1 MKKKYHLSKCSKYD
15 RSLILRYLKH
25 HAYKIEL
32 WQKGFKEGEIEH
44 YEVDKATDNEN
55 ILVIQKIGTF
65 IKKATP
71 SKLKNGL
78 SYFKVTI
85 GRRSYCG
92 KVNFTHQE
100 NSKYLLEINSP
111 IYAFDQR
118 ENFRLPSNDFIS
130 VRVKF
135 EEKKFDAIDVSG
147 KSICMI
153 VDSKD
158 VPLFPVGRTLATM
171 RFVINDDLFIIPH
184 FRVISLREILSP
196 EGKTTQKFK
205 VVCLFS
211 RLPKHQQQEI
221 VKVVESYARKL
232 TLES

>member
-32 WQKGFKEGEIEH
+32 WQKGFTEKEIEQ
-44 YEVDKATDNEN
+44 YEVDKVTETEG
-55 ILVIQKIGTF
+55 IFVIQKVGTF
-65 IKKATP
+65 LKRTIP

-100 NSKYLLEINSP
+100 NSKYILEISGQ

-118 ENFRLPSNDFIS
+118 ENFRLASNDFIS

-147 KSICMI
+147 KSICII

-158 VPLFPVGRTLATM
+158 VPLFPAGRTLSTM
-171 RFVINDDLFIIPH
+171 RFVINDDLFIVPH

-205 VVCLFS
+205 VVCLFT
-211 RLPKHQQQEI
+211 RLPKSQQQEI